1 MQQCARMNYSYIN
14 IQLDQL
20 HPECAILV
28 LTLGLLVQL
37 RLLNLNDLRA
47 HLITLK
53 ALITLITIEL
63 VVLHNLQQLYMV
75 AYQ

>member
-1 MQQCARMNYSYIN
+1 MNYSYIN